1 MHLKHKASV
10 CMSLKNDIGALVMF
24 VKADSFSCCFL
35 SRFFFNR
42 EWPVALTVRHFHK
55 ITYFIKENETQIYGL
70 YWLKLKIL
78 NTKHQNKNR
87 ASPLTYIKI
96 ISTCF
101 KKFPAETAIPVFYLV
116 LGRHEYLTISLN
128 FVIFLKGNGRL
139 RIREI
144 SSVKFPP
151 IL

>member
-1 MHLKHKASV
+1 M
-10 CMSLKNDIGALVMF
+10 
-24 VKADSFSCCFL
+24 
-35 SRFFFNR
+35 
-42 EWPVALTVRHFHK
+42 
-55 ITYFIKENETQIYGL
+55 
-70 YWLKLKIL
+70 L

-87 ASPLTYIKI
+87 ARPLRYMKI

-128 FVIFLKGNGRL
+128 FVIFLKDNGRL
-139 RIREI
+139 RIWEI
-144 SSVKFPP
+144 SSVKFQL